1 MTKEQLASLA
11 HSLKDNEAFQ
21 QALNNIRAGA
31 IEMLCSVDADDK
43 NTLLKAQAMVNVVD
57 AIRETLAL
65 NIREGEPKA
74 APGIA

>member
-1 MTKEQLASLA
+1 VTKEQLASLA
-11 HSLKDNEAFQ
+11 SSLKDNEVFQ
-21 QALNNIRAGA
+21 KVLDNIKADA
-31 IEMLCSVDADDK
+31 IEVLCSVDADDK

>member
-11 HSLKDNEAFQ
+11 SSLKDNEVFQ
-21 QALNNIRAGA
+21 KVLDNIKADA
-31 IEMLCSVDADDK
+31 IEVLCSVDADDK

>member
-11 HSLKDNEAFQ
+11 SSLKDNEVFQ
-21 QALNNIRAGA
+21 KVLDNIKADA
-31 IEMLCSVDADDK
+31 IEVLCSVDADDK

-57 AIRETLAL
+57 AICETLAL